1 MQAKNTVEP
10 TIYCDCVRFKAWD
23 CQSTGRWECR
33 KIECA
38 CEERVDLV
46 VENVKQGSNEL
57 NITYKCANKQC
68 GFKIA
73 AHDANYHTYVSIIKD
88 LQPYLFW
95 HTNKKCECREEMR
108 MSIERITVGA
118 GVEDPAKQRSIEL
131 DNELQLVYVCS
142 TGRCSYCQSVPQI
155 ESKEG
160 IRCVCSLHMI
170 YHADKRIYLCPKSNG
185 GCGACFHEM
194 DSLTYMHVEIA
205 KVAVED
211 HAWLS
216 LRRKAMEVCGQRGF
230 LKNTN

>member
-1 MQAKNTVEP
+1 M
-10 TIYCDCVRFKAWD
+10 
-23 CQSTGRWECR
+23 
-33 KIECA
+33 
-38 CEERVDLV
+38 
-46 VENVKQGSNEL
+46 ENVKQGSNEL

-95 HTNKKCECREEMR
+95 HTNKKWECCEEMR

-118 GVEDPAKQRSIEL
+118 GVEDPTKQRSIQL

-142 TGRCSYCQSVPQI
+142 TGRCSYRQSVPQI

-160 IRCVCSLHMI
+160 IRCVCSPPHMI

-185 GCGACFHEM
+185 GCGASRDGLSNVHACRNCQSSSRRSRVVIFASQGYG
-194 DSLTYMHVEIA
+194 SLWATRYFEKYKLNKSNMRGELIYECRKNNTCRQVKRNI
-205 KVAVED
+205 
-211 HAWLS
+211 LS
-216 LRRKAMEVCGQRGF
+216 PALLSNSVMI
-230 LKNTN
+230 